1 MAIYMNYKGG
11 AVKGDVTE
19 EGHAGWIALNSA
31 QWGVGRGISAPV
43 GSTVNREASQP
54 SISEITV
61 SKMLDAASTTLLTE
75 AIVGEGADCQIDF
88 CKTEKD
94 KLVIYL
100 TLTLTNTMISG
111 YSLNSGGDK
120 PSESVSLNFTKI
132 EFKNFPMDPTGKVG
146 AADPVTYDLG
156 LAKKV

>member
-1 MAIYMNYKGG
+1 MAIYMQYNKG
-11 AVKGDVTE
+11 ALKGDVTE
-19 EGHAGWIALNSA
+19 EGHKEWISLSSL

-43 GSTVNREASQP
+43 GNAVNREASAP
-54 SISEITV
+54 SVSEVTV
-61 SKMLDAASTTLLTE
+61 SKVLDTASTQLLTE
-75 AIVGEGADCQIDF
+75 ALTGEGVDCQIDF

-94 KLVIYL
+94 KLVVFL

-120 PSESVSLNFTKI
+120 PSESLSLNFTKF
-132 EFKNFPMDPTGKVG
+132 EYKNFPMDSTGKVG
-146 AADPVTYDLG
+146 KQNPLTYDIG

>member
-1 MAIYMNYKGG
+1 MAIYMNYNKL
-11 AVKGDVTE
+11 AVKGDATE
-19 EGHAGWIALNSA
+19 AGHTGWITLSSC

-43 GSTVNREASQP
+43 GSTVNREASHP

-61 SKMLDAASTTLLTE
+61 SMMLSAASTKLLTE
-75 AIVGEGADCQIDF
+75 ALVGEGVDCQIDF

-94 KLVIYL
+94 KLVVYL

-111 YSLNSGGDK
+111 YSLSSGGDK

-132 EFKNFPMDPTGKVG
+132 EFKNFPMDSTGKVG
-146 AADPVTYDLG
+146 AADPVAYDLG
-156 LAKKV
+156 LAAKV